1 MSGKYNLDRFD
12 FDGNIERAGRYRDY
26 RSSLW
31 PPAQSYD
38 LSCLDLACE
47 MPELGTEFDSAL
59 GYLAAVVETEW
70 ARVKQIG
77 IPERRRF
84 NDPDAAA
91 AAMAAVA
98 ELLPDEQSRR
108 AAELRTQAVGTGY
121 TDEILAEL
129 AKLDEPT
136 TVVCGQ
142 VSTWFGKET
151 RGLPTVFGCRTDP
164 ELQPLVTRTV
174 EFDSEVRA
182 YLRSLHADLL
192 VGDMPAFAATRL
204 FLMAG
209 EGNRHPKHIA
219 YFLPED
225 EGVKYSPF
233 KKSYY
238 FANTHRAMLDQISA
252 PLADRHLDIG
262 TRFDP
267 GADRFTAVPTL
278 GVLAHEL
285 GHFVHRPRKDFSR
298 LNEMD
303 RWTSVVL
310 QETAADVFGTL
321 VLAEVWAPNFGI
333 AAEDVIVYYLS
344 ECLRYTSRGFGHF
357 PDSDGMFLQL
367 SYLAHFCAL
376 SLHEGITPRLTG
388 EPSAVLA
395 GLRSLARV
403 LADTLLNN
411 DADAS
416 RELYLY
422 FGPASRGKLDLLVE
436 VFRESSMQS
445 IEYIQ
450 EIPRA
455 ISATFHRG

>member
-1 MSGKYNLDRFD
+1 
-12 FDGNIERAGRYRDY
+12 
-26 RSSLW
+26 
-31 PPAQSYD
+31 
-38 LSCLDLACE
+38 
-47 MPELGTEFDSAL
+47 
-59 GYLAAVVETEW
+59 
-70 ARVKQIG
+70 
-77 IPERRRF
+77 
-84 NDPDAAA
+84 
-91 AAMAAVA
+91 MAAVA
-98 ELLPDEQSRR
+98 ALLPDEQSRR

-129 AKLDEPT
+129 AGLDEPT
-136 TVVCGQ
+136 TIVCGQ
-142 VSTWFGKET
+142 VSTWFGKEV
-151 RGLPTVFGCRTDP
+151 RGLPTVFGCRTDA
-164 ELQPLVTRTV
+164 ELQSLVTRTH
-174 EFDSEVRA
+174 EFDNNVRA
-182 YLRSLHADLL
+182 HLRSLHADLL

-238 FANTHRAMLDQISA
+238 FANTHRAMLDRISA

-262 TRFDP
+262 VCFDP
-267 GADRFTAVPTL
+267 GARQFAAIPTL

-285 GHFVHRPRKDFSR
+285 GHFVHRPGKDFTR
-298 LNEMD
+298 LNETD

-321 VLAEVWAPNFGI
+321 VLAEIWAPHFGI
-333 AAEDVIVYYLS
+333 AADDVIAYYLS

-367 SYLAHFCAL
+367 SYLAHFRAL

-403 LADTLLNN
+403 LADTLLDD
-411 DADAS
+411 DAQTA
-416 RELYLY
+416 REFYLY
-422 FGPASRGKLDLLVE
+422 FGPASRGELGPLIE
-436 VFRESSMQS
+436 VFRESSMPS

-450 EIPRA
+450 ETPRA
-455 ISATFHRG
+455 TSAT